1 MKKKNNEPVY
11 PKGTSTMYKTTIH
24 DGKEI
29 IYIRVGE
36 TSEYRFYSM
45 KKIIET

>member
-1 MKKKNNEPVY
+1 MKKKNNEPV
-11 PKGTSTMYKTTIH
+11 YKTTIH